1 MIQFNFHKVDEF
13 DLSES
18 EIEKWMVSIAGRYS
32 KSLEFVDITICSDE
46 FLKEMNNNYLQ
57 HDYYTDILTFDLSES
72 LNSIIGELYISI
84 DRVKENALNLGV
96 SWIDELHRV
105 MAHGVLHMCGFTD
118 EDEVSRAE
126 MRQEE
131 DIVLAL
137 RMF

>member
-72 LNSIIGELYISI
+72 LNNIIGELYISI